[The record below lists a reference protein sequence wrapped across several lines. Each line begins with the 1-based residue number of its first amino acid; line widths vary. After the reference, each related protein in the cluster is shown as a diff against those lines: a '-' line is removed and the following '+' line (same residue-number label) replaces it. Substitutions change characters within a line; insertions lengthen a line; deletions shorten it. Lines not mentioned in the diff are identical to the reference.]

1 MTIVVKE
8 LSNLKKSKFRPK
20 GWKKIVAE
28 LTGFGE
34 SYVGKVF
41 NGIRFNKKIALG
53 IISVFCD
60 EKRKLHLEVKLA
72 KITL

>member
-1 MTIVVKE
+1 MFVRE
-8 LSNLKKSKFRPK
+8 LSNLKKKRYRPE
-20 GWKKIVAE
+20 GWKRIVAE

-41 NGIRFNKKIALG
+41 NGIRFNKKIALA
-53 IISVFCD
+53 IISVFCN
-60 EKRKLHLEVKLA
+60 EKRKLHLEIKLA